1 MISSA
6 GTAALVQPTRRRS
19 DRARA
24 GLVISRELLSPQ
36 GRERP
41 LTTPSERE
49 FLKKVPPASPP
60 RSPLSCNLSVP
71 HAHRARSDR
80 SMNTAFSGTPVQ
92 YRDTRPRAHDKF
104 SIARQ
109 IYERRGGARDR
120 CHSRSRRSCS
130 CRRRRSSSSSSS
142 QQKQHCQS
150 PPQLAGVRRA
160 LT

>member
-36 GRERP
+36 GRERL

-60 RSPLSCNLSVP
+60 SLTPQLQLVSP
-71 HAHRARSDR
+71 
-80 SMNTAFSGTPVQ
+80 
-92 YRDTRPRAHDKF
+92 
-104 SIARQ
+104 
-109 IYERRGGARDR
+109 
-120 CHSRSRRSCS
+120 SCS
-130 CRRRRSSSSSSS
+130 SC
-142 QQKQHCQS
+142 
-150 PPQLAGVRRA
+150 AF
-160 LT
+160 